1 MLAWRY
7 CGVKFMERKYIKKI
21 IGDNI
26 YLSPIS
32 LDDVEEYTHMV
43 NNNLVSVGLGS
54 PIYTGI
60 YSEEREQEVLKSLKD
75 SYNFAV
81 RVIEN
86 DELLG
91 NIGFY
96 DVDLINKNG
105 TFGIM
110 LGNEKYYG
118 KGYGKEA
125 INLILDY
132 GFSLLNFRNICLNV
146 FEYNELAYNL
156 YKKVGFKEVGRIR
169 KRQEIMGKFY
179 DLIIMDM
186 LSEEFNS
193 YYIRKEIENRYKF

>member
-1 MLAWRY
+1 M
-7 CGVKFMERKYIKKI
+7 KKKHIKKI
-21 IGDNI
+21 VGDNI

-193 YYIRKEIENRYKF
+193 YYIREEIENRYKF

>member
-1 MLAWRY
+1 M
-7 CGVKFMERKYIKKI
+7 KKKHIKKI
-21 IGDNI
+21 VGDNI